1 LAAGLSLAQ
10 VGDGHLTRQAVHLFE
25 SGRSNPSAKSLELLA
40 DRLGV
45 PIESL
50 LKPSTGG
57 LPSGP
62 TLPDPRF
69 ERLVET
75 NQFDDVLELTGATLD
90 DPEASARARA
100 VAHHYRAQAL
110 AALAR
115 PEEAIDHLR
124 RARGLAEA
132 TGDRCL
138 AAESMAWE
146 AAALH
151 AMTDPGAVAV
161 GEEALARYQGL
172 PDRERRTEV
181 EAWMLERVA
190 TYLVRR
196 RALDRAQDCFEKAL
210 ELAGPVRD
218 LMLMARVYH
227 GLSICLW
234 SRGEHRRAVEQA
246 RTAVALFTVESRFR
260 PYAARVALPRAE
272 NDLAHMLMG
281 LNQLDRAEESLVS
294 ALEHFAETSQ
304 DRARGN
310 ALVTMAELRIAQGRR
325 PDARQLLGEATALG
339 DQLGEPTTIAAALRQ
354 TARLDEL
361 EGEHAGADEAFGRAL
376 DVLERAG
383 LRERW
388 LAYHAA
394 HEEMLAAR
402 REGGGLLRQTS

>member
-1 LAAGLSLAQ
+1 
-10 VGDGHLTRQAVHLFE
+10 VHLFE
-25 SGRSNPSAKSLELLA
+25 SGRANPSAKSLELLA

-45 PIESL
+45 SVQSL
-50 LKPSTGG
+50 LKPANDGR
-57 LPSGP
+57 PPGP
-62 TLPDPRF
+62 TLPDMRF
-69 ERLVET
+69 ERFVET
-75 NQFDDVLELTGATLD
+75 NRFDDVLELCRVTLD
-90 DPEASARARA
+90 DAEASAQARA
-100 VAHHYRAQAL
+100 VAHHYLGQAL
-110 AALAR
+110 LALAR
-115 PEEAIDHLR
+115 ATEAIDHLR
-124 RARGLAEA
+124 RARALAEA

-146 AAALH
+146 ASALH

-161 GEEALARYQGL
+161 GEEALARYQDL
-172 PDRERRTEV
+172 PDGERRTEV

-196 RALDRAQDCFEKAL
+196 RALDRAEDCFERAL

-234 SRGEHRRAVEQA
+234 SRGEQRRAVEQA
-246 RTAVALFTVESRFR
+246 RTAVALFSVESRFR

-272 NDLAHMLMG
+272 NDLAHMRMG

-294 ALEHFAETSQ
+294 ALEHFAETGQ

-325 PDARQLLGEATALG
+325 PDARQLLVEATTLG
-339 DQLGEPTTIAAALRQ
+339 EQLDEPTTIAAALRQ

-361 EGEHAGADEAFGRAL
+361 EGELARADEAFGRAL
-376 DVLERAG
+376 EVLDRAG
-383 LRERW
+383 LHERW
-388 LAYHAA
+388 IDYQAAY
-394 HEEMLAAR
+394 EEMLAAR
-402 REGGGLLRQTS
+402 REAGRLLRQTS